1 MSKRVCPRAG
11 AFATAVLTWLVL
23 AAQAV
28 PAPGQTVLASGPHDH
43 ESGPPPAD
51 AKDAAVGA
59 AAVQHDDEDDTEID
73 RAQLDF
79 TVVNLPTTLRLPKF
93 RSAFRVTHRFSRPLG
108 QGDFGDLVDDFF
120 GLDGGALIG
129 LEYRFGV
136 WRGAQAGIYRTSNR
150 TIQFFGQYGL
160 LRQDDVRPVGLDV
173 VATVEGAN
181 NFREQYAPAL
191 GAILSRRIADRASL
205 YAQPLWVANTN
216 PLPSDLADDNGTL
229 MLGLGARV
237 NVAGAWYG
245 VVEFSPRLAGY
256 RPGAHH
262 VAFGIE
268 GGVGGHAFQVNFSNG
283 TGSTLGQMAR
293 GAFEDADGDP
303 NWHLGFNI
311 SRKFW

>member
-1 MSKRVCPRAG
+1 MSNRAWPRRLARAAAFTAWVAAAAPPPLAAGQSSSPPAGDRTPAAGTAAEAG
-11 AFATAVLTWLVL
+11 ADGT
-23 AAQAV
+23 
-28 PAPGQTVLASGPHDH
+28 P
-43 ESGPPPAD
+43 
-51 AKDAAVGA
+51 
-59 AAVQHDDEDDTEID
+59 AVQRDDEDDTSID

-93 RSAFRVTHRFSRPLG
+93 KSAFRVTHRFSRPLG

-150 TIQFFGQYGL
+150 TIQFFGQYGV
-160 LRQDDVRPVGLDV
+160 LRQDGARPLGLDV
-173 VATVEGAN
+173 VATVEGAD
-181 NFREQYAPAL
+181 NFREQYSPAL
-191 GAILSRRIADRASL
+191 GAVLSRRVGDRAAV
-205 YAQPLWVANTN
+205 YVQPLWVGNTN
-216 PLPSDLADDNGTL
+216 PLPSDLAEDDGTL

-237 NVAGAWYG
+237 NVGGAWYG
-245 VVEFSPRLAGY
+245 VIEFSPRLAGY

-283 TGSTLGQMAR
+283 TGSTLGQIAR
-293 GAFEDADGDP
+293 GAFENADGDA

>member
-1 MSKRVCPRAG
+1 MSNRVWPRRLAP
-11 AFATAVLTWLVL
+11 AAALTTWLAAAAPPPL
-23 AAQAV
+23 AAGQSSTSSAGDRA
-28 PAPGQTVLASGPHDH
+28 PAA
-43 ESGPPPAD
+43 
-51 AKDAAVGA
+51 GA
-59 AAVQHDDEDDTEID
+59 AAEAGAGGARAVQLDDEDDTSID

-93 RSAFRVTHRFSRPLG
+93 KSAFRVTHRFSRPLG
-108 QGDFGDLVDDFF
+108 QGDIGDLVDDFF

-136 WRGAQAGIYRTSNR
+136 WRGVQAGIYRTSNR
-150 TIQFFGQYGL
+150 TIQFFGQYGV
-160 LRQDDVRPVGLDV
+160 LRQSDTRPIGLDV
-173 VATVEGAN
+173 VATVEGED
-181 NFREQYAPAL
+181 NFRERYSPAV
-191 GAILSRRIADRASL
+191 GAVLSRRVGNRAAV

-216 PLPSDLADDNGTL
+216 PLPSALADDESTL

-237 NVAGAWYG
+237 NVGGAWYG

-262 VAFGIE
+262 VAFGVE
-268 GGVGGHAFQVNFSNG
+268 GGVGGHAFQVNVSNG
-283 TGSTLGQMAR
+283 TGSTLGQIAR
-293 GAFEDADGDP
+293 GAFETAGGDT